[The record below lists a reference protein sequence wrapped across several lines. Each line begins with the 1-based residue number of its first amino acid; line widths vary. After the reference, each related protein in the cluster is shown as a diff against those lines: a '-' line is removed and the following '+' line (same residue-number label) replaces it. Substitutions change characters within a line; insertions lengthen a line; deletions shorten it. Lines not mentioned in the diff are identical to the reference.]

1 MFLQDEKEKK
11 DGDVEMKSDEAG
23 ADKHGDVS
31 PLSGSMSGLPES
43 PNPPEPNSQK
53 LPNFSRVTPAQ
64 MAYVTF
70 PSDSRYQPVR
80 AVSTLPPRKG
90 HATASSIANMEK
102 FAGGGGI
109 LILTDLHPEQEPEYI
124 EFTTV
129 HVAPQAEAS
138 EDTDRWRH
146 IALDENAPEADPP
159 EPFEVSRSR
168 PSYGGSRR

>member
-1 MFLQDEKEKK
+1 
-11 DGDVEMKSDEAG
+11 MKTEEAST
-23 ADKHGDVS
+23 DKHGDVS
-31 PLSGSMSGLPES
+31 PLSGSLSGLPES
-43 PNPPEPNSQK
+43 SLRTPEPNSQK

-70 PSDSRYQPVR
+70 PPDSRYQPVR

-90 HATASSIANMEK
+90 HATLSSITNMEK
-102 FAGGGGI
+102 FAGGGGV

-129 HVAPQAEAS
+129 HVAPQTEAS
-138 EDTDRWRH
+138 QVDRQRH

-159 EPFEVSRSR
+159 EPFEVCRLLSH
-168 PSYGGSRR
+168 